1 MNELDQRLHH
11 AARRLREMQV
21 DVPPLAALGIDPS
34 PMEPGAQRPRAA
46 AKVPAGLAAALL
58 VVGGIVGFSIGQS
71 GAPAVEQAVQVAPTA
86 ADRMR
91 DPLLRLAAPLRAT
104 DEIAMMPSQT
114 GPSRRQ
120 VRWS

>member
-11 AARRLREMQV
+11 AARRLREMPV
-21 DVPPLAALGIDPS
+21 DVPSLAALGIDVPAA
-34 PMEPGAQRPRAA
+34 EPQFPRARAA

-71 GAPAVEQAVQVAPTA
+71 DAPAVEQAVQVAPTA

-91 DPLLRLAAPLRAT
+91 DPLLRITAPLRAT

-114 GPSRRQ
+114 RPLRRH